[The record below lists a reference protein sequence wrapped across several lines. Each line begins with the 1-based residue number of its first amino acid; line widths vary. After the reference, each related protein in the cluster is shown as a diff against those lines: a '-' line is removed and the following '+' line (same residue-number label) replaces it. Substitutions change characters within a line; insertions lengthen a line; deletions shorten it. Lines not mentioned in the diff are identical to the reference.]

1 MYKREATILN
11 PTGLHARPA
20 SDFVKRAANFKSD
33 ITIGR
38 VSSEKTVNAKS
49 IVMLL
54 TQALSKGTQVCVSA
68 EGEDEK
74 QAVDTLIEL
83 IESGFSEGLE
93 G

>member
-20 SDFVKRAANFKSD
+20 SDFVKCAANFKSD

-54 TQALSKGTQVCVSA
+54 S
-68 EGEDEK
+68 EK
-74 QAVDTLIEL
+74 LR
-83 IESGFSEGLE
+83 
-93 G
+93 

>member
-1 MYKREATILN
+1 MQQMQATIIN

-20 SDFVKRAANFKSD
+20 SDFVKCAANFKSD

-54 TQALSKGTQVCVSA
+54 TQALYKVTQVRVSA